1 MPFYNNLNIGGALD
15 SNHIYYNI
23 TVQDSTSGTG
33 EVVGGVPTELPTS
46 GKELIYTFNESRAQP
61 YLIRPEDYFVSV
73 VRFTLDSVNLP
84 VFIPT
89 PVVGQADV
97 TKLIYTVTLMGPGGD
112 VFQQPVY
119 WIPDYRAEP
128 APAGPVTNA
137 LISPPIPYYYCYSYV
152 HFVDLINL
160 ALADLAIQYATTIG
174 PANIGIP
181 YVYFDPETSLFQLGG
196 NVESY
201 RTDSEGNPLSA
212 NNLNIYFNTPLL
224 NLMSSLPA
232 SYVANKVLDSNGNI
246 VLQADYKMILS
257 TGSNTPY
264 TNTQPYVNNVRL
276 RKTIPILPDVYDVFA
291 IQEYETL
298 SLWTPVTGVIFKTTL
313 LSTAPENMATPVVYQ
328 NNNQNINAGLQ
339 NAEVLNILA
348 DFYDVKVTGTTYK
361 PYIYY
366 EPSGEY
372 KLTELYGK
380 QPVNAIDIQVFWRDT
395 FGNLVPF
402 YLSPGASSTIK
413 ILFRKKIFN
422 SKKI

>member
-23 TVQDSTSGTG
+23 SVQDNNSGTG
-33 EVVGGVPTELPTS
+33 PVVDGVPTELSTND
-46 GKELIYTFNESRAQP
+46 KELIYTFNESRAQP
-61 YLIRPEDYFVSV
+61 YLTRPEDYFVSV
-73 VRFTLDSVNLP
+73 IRFTLDSVNLP
-84 VFIPT
+84 VFIPV

-97 TKLIYTVTLMGPGGD
+97 TKLIYTVTLKGPQGL
-112 VFQQPVY
+112 VYQSPVY

-128 APAGPVTNA
+128 APAGPVTSA
-137 LISPPIPYYYCYSYV
+137 MLSPPLPYYYCYSYV

-160 ALADLAIQYATTIG
+160 ALSSIAQQYALATSIDIG
-174 PANIGIP
+174 LP

-196 NVESY
+196 PVESY
-201 RTDSEGNPLSA
+201 RTDSQGNPLSS
-212 NNLNIYFNTPLL
+212 NNISLFFNTPLL

-232 SYVANKVLDSNGNI
+232 SYVANTVVDVNGDT

-257 TGSNTPY
+257 TGSNVPY
-264 TNTQPYVNNVRL
+264 ASTQPYVSNVRL
-276 RKTIPILPDVYDVFA
+276 RKTFGVLDDVYDVFA

-298 SLWTPVTGVIFKTTL
+298 SLWTPLTGVIFKTTL

-328 NNNQNINAGLQ
+328 NNNQNINAGRQ

-348 DFYDVKVTGTTYK
+348 DFYDTKVTGTTYK
-361 PYIYY
+361 PFIYY

-402 YLSPGASSTIK
+402 YLSPGATSTIK

>member
-1 MPFYNNLNIGGALD
+1 MPFYDTVNVGGALNA
-15 SNHIYYNI
+15 NHIYYNI

-33 EVVGGVPTELPTS
+33 PIVDGVPTELPTNN
-46 GKELIYTFNESRAQP
+46 KELIYTFNEARAQP
-61 YLIRPEDYFVSV
+61 YLTKPEDYFVSV

-84 VFIPT
+84 VFIPI
-89 PVVGQADV
+89 PVLNQADV
-97 TKLIYTVTLMGPGGD
+97 TKLIYTVTIMSSTGV
-112 VFQQPVY
+112 VFQSPVY

-128 APAGPVTNA
+128 APIGPVTNSM
-137 LISPPIPYYYCYSYV
+137 ISPPIPYYYSYSYC
-152 HFVDLINL
+152 HFVDLINN
-160 ALADLAIQYATTIG
+160 ALAVLMIDYA
-174 PANIGIP
+174 NYSGINSQI
-181 YVYFDPETSLFQLGG
+181 YVYYDPETSLFQLGG
-196 NVESY
+196 NVESF
-201 RTDSEGNPLSA
+201 RTDSAGNPLSA
-212 NNLNIYFNTPLL
+212 NNVSVFFNTPLL

-232 SYVANKVLDSNGNI
+232 SYVAGTVTDFNGDV

-257 TGSNTPY
+257 TGSNVPY
-264 TNTQPYVNNVRL
+264 GSPQPYVNNVRL
-276 RKTIPILPDVYDVFA
+276 RKTYGILDDVYDVFA

-298 SLWTPVTGVIFKTTL
+298 SLWTPVTGIIFKTTL

-328 NNNQNINAGLQ
+328 NNNQNINAGRQ

-348 DFYDVKVTGTTYK
+348 DFYDTKVSGTTYK

-380 QPVNAIDIQVFWRDT
+380 QPISAIDIQVYWRDT

-402 YLSPGASSTIK
+402 YLSAGASSTIK

>member
-23 TVQDSTSGTG
+23 SVQDNTSGTG
-33 EVVGGVPTELPTS
+33 AVINGVPEELPTNNR
-46 GKELIYTFNESRAQP
+46 ELKYTFNESRAQP
-61 YLIRPEDYFVSV
+61 YLTRPEDYFVSV

-89 PVVGQADV
+89 PVIGQADV
-97 TKLIYTVTLMGPGGD
+97 TKLIYTVTLKGPTGGVIQKP
-112 VFQQPVY
+112 VF

-152 HFVDLINL
+152 HFVDLIND
-160 ALADLAIQYATTIG
+160 ALAAAAIEYSQAVG
-174 PANIGIP
+174 PDTPPP
-181 YVYFDPETSLFQLGG
+181 YVYFDPETSLFQIGG
-196 NVESY
+196 PVDTY
-201 RTDSEGNPLSA
+201 RTDSEGNPLS
-212 NNLNIYFNTPLL
+212 LNGMSVFFNAPLL

-232 SYVANKVLDSNGNI
+232 SYVANTVTDFNGDI

-257 TGSNTPY
+257 TGSNVPY
-264 TNTQPYVNNVRL
+264 ASTQPYVTNVRL
-276 RKTIPILPDVYDVFA
+276 RKTFGVLDDVYDVFA
-291 IQEYETL
+291 VQEYETL
-298 SLWTPVTGVIFKTTL
+298 SLWTPLTGVIFKTTL

-328 NNNQNINAGLQ
+328 NNNQNINAGRQ

-348 DFYDVKVTGTTYK
+348 DFYDTKVTGTTYK
-361 PYIYY
+361 PFIYY

-402 YLSPGASSTIK
+402 YLSPGATSTIK

>member
-1 MPFYNNLNIGGALD
+1 MPFYNNTNIGGALD

-23 TVQDSTSGTG
+23 SVQDNTSGTG
-33 EVVGGVPTELPTS
+33 PIVDGVPTELPTNDR
-46 GKELIYTFNESRAQP
+46 ELIYTFNEARAQP
-61 YLIRPEDYFVSV
+61 YLIKPEDYFVTV
-73 VRFTLDSVNLP
+73 IRFTLDSVNLP
-84 VFIPT
+84 VFIPV
-89 PVVGQADV
+89 PVLNQPDV
-97 TKLIYTVTLMGPGGD
+97 TKLIYTVTLQAPNGK
-112 VFQQPVY
+112 VFQRPVF
-119 WIPDYRAEP
+119 WVPDYRAEP
-128 APAGPVTNA
+128 APPGPVTNS

-152 HFVDLINL
+152 HFVDLINDSL
-160 ALADLAIQYATTIG
+160 SQLTLQYT
-174 PANIGIP
+174 NEIGIDPGLP

-196 NVESY
+196 PVDSY

-212 NNLNIYFNTPLL
+212 NNVNIFFNTPLL

-232 SYVANKVLDSNGNI
+232 SYVAGKVLDPNGDV
-246 VLQADYKMILS
+246 VLQADYKMVLS
-257 TGSNTPY
+257 TGSNVPY
-264 TNTQPYVNNVRL
+264 TNPQPYVTNVRL
-276 RKTIPILPDVYDVFA
+276 RQSYNDPTVIYDVFA
-291 IQEYETL
+291 VQEYETL
-298 SLWTPVTGVIFKTTL
+298 SLWTPVTGIIFKTTL

-328 NNNQNINAGLQ
+328 NNNQNLNAGKQ

-348 DFYDVKVTGTTYK
+348 DFYDTKVTGTTYK

-380 QPVNAIDIQVFWRDT
+380 QPVNAIDIQVYWRDT

-402 YLSPGASSTIK
+402 YLSAGATSTIK